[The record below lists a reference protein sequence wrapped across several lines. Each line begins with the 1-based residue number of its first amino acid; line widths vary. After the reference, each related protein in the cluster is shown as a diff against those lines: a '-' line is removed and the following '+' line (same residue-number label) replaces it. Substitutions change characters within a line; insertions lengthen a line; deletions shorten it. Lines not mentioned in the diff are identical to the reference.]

1 MRIIKKKIFF
11 INSQFSTNNN
21 FNGINNLVTLYETT
35 IMLNKDKEKNHQKL
49 LGFVILMNLMLDWD
63 YI

>member
-1 MRIIKKKIFF
+1 MRNIKKKIFF

-35 IMLNKDKEKNHQKL
+35 IMLNRDDEKKPPETI
-49 LGFVILMNLMLDWD
+49 GV
-63 YI
+63 YIIKKH

>member
-1 MRIIKKKIFF
+1 MRNIKKKIFF

-35 IMLNKDKEKNHQKL
+35 IMLNKDKEKKTTRNY
-49 LGFVILMNLMLDWD
+49 WD
-63 YI
+63 L